1 MSFAEVIGQRQ
12 AVNQLAAMA
21 GSGKMPAALLL
32 AGMEGVGKCFAAYQL
47 AQVVN
52 CRQSAAAEACG
63 TCPDCRQIARRVHPD
78 VLLVEA
84 EKNQIKIDQIR
95 EVHHY
100 LGFAP
105 LSGRYKVVIIND
117 AHLLN
122 AAAANALLKTLEEPP
137 AQTIFL
143 LVTHRQQ
150 QLLPTILSRCLVVM
164 FKPLSRIVLKEVLSR
179 QGIEIDAQLV
189 EKAVALGGGSIS
201 RTSYFLDADNLSW
214 RDDFLA
220 RIGALTPESYEDVFA
235 LAEEIGKDAERID
248 MTLYVLETFFRD
260 ALVLAMGSDGN
271 DQFDLFHPDLAELLQ
286 GFAAGRSAVE
296 LLSLLEELNRL
307 QSRLLFNINIR
318 LSLDALLMKLVAM
331 QVEKG

>member
-1 MSFAEVIGQRQ
+1 MSFAEVIGQQQ
-12 AVNQLAAMA
+12 AVNQLASMA
-21 GSGKMPAALLL
+21 GSGKVPAALLL
-32 AGMEGVGKCFAAYQL
+32 AGMEGVGKCFTAYQL

-52 CRQSAAAEACG
+52 CRQSAAADACG

-84 EKNQIKIDQIR
+84 EKNQIKIDQVR
-95 EVHHY
+95 EIHHY

-105 LSGRYKVVIIND
+105 LSGRFKVVIIND

-122 AAAANALLKTLEEPP
+122 GAAANALLKTLEEPP

-150 QLLPTILSRCLVVM
+150 LLLPTILSRCITVM
-164 FKPLSRIVLKEVLSR
+164 FKPLSRVALKEILSR
-179 QGIEIDAQLV
+179 QGTGAEARLV
-189 EKAVALGGGSIS
+189 EKAVALSGGSIS
-201 RTSYFLDADNLSW
+201 RARYFLDTDNLSW
-214 RDDFLA
+214 RDDFLS

-235 LAEEIGKDAERID
+235 LAEEVGRDAERID
-248 MTLYVLETFFRD
+248 MTLYLLETFFRD
-260 ALVLAMGSDGN
+260 ALVLTMDPAGGGQCN
-271 DQFDLFHPDLAELLQ
+271 LFHPDLAELLQ
-286 GFAAGRSAVE
+286 GFAAGRSATE

-318 LSLDALLMKLVAM
+318 LALEALLMKLVARR
-331 QVEKG
+331 